1 MSVDIIPKP
10 WTAAED
16 ILIERLWKEGHSASQ
31 IGKRLGRTKNMI
43 VGKVSRMGLDA
54 RPSPIIGLQ
63 KPRASRP
70 VVVRLKAPPP
80 SRIGPVIA
88 RAGACCWP
96 IGEVKSPAFRFCGS
110 PAVILG
116 KPYCAEH
123 CARAYQG
130 WSATRVSGKGVN
142 LDFG

>member
-10 WTAAED
+10 WTAAEET
-16 ILIERLWKEGHSASQ
+16 LIERLWKEGHSASK

-43 VGKVSRMGLDA
+43 VGKANRMGLEA
-54 RPSPIIGLQ
+54 RRSPIIGSQ
-63 KPRASRP
+63 KPRQPRP
-70 VVVRLKAPPP
+70 VRLKAPPP
-80 SRIGPVIA
+80 SRIGPVFA
-88 RAGACCWP
+88 RIGSCCWP
-96 IGEVKSPAFRFCGS
+96 IGEVRSPQFRFCSS

-130 WSATRVSGKGVN
+130 WGAERASSKWVN
-142 LDFG
+142 PDFG